1 MQILF
6 RSGYIVVKLVM
17 FFFFTV
23 DRYEIS
29 DVSIVFYLQEI
40 PVNSP
45 VVLVFEMEQKVYIPL
60 PEPAKINVYDYYE
73 PAVRTLRWLTLS
85 KQLYFKIYEMP
96 KNTCTTIKSG

>member
-6 RSGYIVVKLVM
+6 CSGYIVVKIDM
-17 FFFFTV
+17 FFTV

-40 PVNSP
+40 PVNPP

-60 PEPAKINVYDYYE
+60 PEPAKINVYNYYE
-73 PAVRTLRWLTLS
+73 PAVRKMTDS
-85 KQLYFKIYEMP
+85 KQLYFKLY
-96 KNTCTTIKSG
+96 